1 MQTER
6 SNNQIQSDLGIQDI
20 IASISERRNVVR
32 ERLLS
37 NRTRLLKALQKIKAT
52 HALVSYSGSGD
63 SGQIDQVQIFCD
75 NEVLKPKQNVR
86 VLVASSYFN
95 SEQSRW
101 IEQVKLKTMSLE
113 LALEQLVYDWLEAE
127 YAGWENN
134 DGASGECTIE
144 IIKGEFLLTHTT
156 YYTES
161 ETTESSL

>member
-1 MQTER
+1 MQTEK
-6 SNNQIQSDLGIQDI
+6 SNDQIQSDLGIQDI
-20 IASISERRNVVR
+20 IASISERRNVAR
-32 ERLLS
+32 ERLSS
-37 NRTRLLKALQKIKAT
+37 NHARLLKALKKIKAT
-52 HALVSYSGSGD
+52 HVLVSYCGSGD
-63 SGQIDQVQIFCD
+63 SGQIDQVQIFRN
-75 NEVLKPKQNVR
+75 NEELKPKQNVR
-86 VLVASSYFN
+86 VLVASGFFN

-144 IIKGEFLLTHTT
+144 ITKGEFLLTHTT